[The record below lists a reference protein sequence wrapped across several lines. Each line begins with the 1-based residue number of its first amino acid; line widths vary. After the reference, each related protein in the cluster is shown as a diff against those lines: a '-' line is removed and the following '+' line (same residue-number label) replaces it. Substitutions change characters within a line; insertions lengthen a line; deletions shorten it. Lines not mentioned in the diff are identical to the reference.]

1 MKAPIHAYVT
11 DYEGNF
17 TKLTIQRDST
27 TYSHF
32 VARYLK
38 GSAAEGGYSAVP
50 EQMKNAVMTLFHLD
64 HLLDVLLEVSQ
75 TESRLVGFVGLVLQ
89 GGSNEQYHN
98 MAVRGSGLRGP
109 KEGGGTYL
117 YLNDAGLNT
126 RPYTAIAV
134 TSKHANY
141 ITAELSARAGFYVPV
156 SGGSIRR
163 TAYGETVQA
172 DVPPTAA
179 GQTYR
184 GYVSA
189 AYATPVNAVTGL
201 IEQYDGPVDKG
212 ASVELEITAQSEEGQ
227 TVSQTS
233 FAALAR
239 IIVPRP
245 TFNYSEIEP
254 DWLGDMQE
262 TAKDI
267 DMYESD
273 ALNMSYVQEGGQAAP
288 VETPPMYLGG
298 GAPDLSIGNLAPT
311 GWYHSSLFDAGN
323 DSEGKAFYV
332 LDGYV
337 QYYKRVPLISGTWGV
352 RLTVT
357 LQEYGS
363 SGGWP
368 ASPGGSWKYRI
379 RVTMQYYAEE
389 GNPLTPPPAVSLSS
403 FTFRTARTQGG
414 SSEPLLEYSAQYL
427 ADTLSIDADNRS
439 DTSDYIYANDSLYDG
454 SYGLWMSVNTYT
466 VVSNDHNLNILAETT
481 MVRQANN

>member
-11 DYEGNF
+11 DDEGNF
-17 TKLTIQRDST
+17 AKLTIQRDDT
-27 TYSHF
+27 PYRHF
-32 VARYLK
+32 VARYLR

-64 HLLDVLLEVSQ
+64 HLADVCLKVSP
-75 TESRLVGFVGLVLQ
+75 TEDRLVGFVGLVLQ
-89 GGSNEQYHN
+89 GGDNERYHN
-98 MAVRGSGLRGP
+98 MTVRGSGLREP

-227 TVSQTS
+227 TVSDVS

-245 TFNYSEIEP
+245 TFNYSAGEP
-254 DWLGDMQE
+254 TWLGDMQE

-273 ALNMSYVQEGGQAAP
+273 ALNMSYVQEGNQAAP

-323 DSEGKAFYV
+323 ESEGKAFYV

-337 QYYKRVPLISGTWGV
+337 QYYKRIPLISGTWGV

-439 DTSDYIYANDSLYDG
+439 DTSDYIYANNSLYDG

>member
-11 DYEGNF
+11 DDEGNF

-27 TYSHF
+27 PYSHF

-38 GSAAEGGYSAVP
+38 DSAAEGGYSSEP
-50 EQMKNAVMTLFHLD
+50 QQMKNAVMTLFHLD
-64 HLLDVLLEVSQ
+64 HLTDVFLKVSPTEV
-75 TESRLVGFVGLVLQ
+75 RLVGFVGLVLQ
-89 GGSNEQYHN
+89 GGSNEPYHN
-98 MAVRGSGLRGP
+98 MAVRGSGLREF

-126 RPYTAIAV
+126 RPYTAIVV
-134 TSKHANY
+134 TSRYANY
-141 ITAELSARAGFYVPV
+141 VTAELSARAGFYVPV
-156 SGGSIRR
+156 SGGTVKRI
-163 TAYGETVQA
+163 AYGETVQT

-179 GQTYR
+179 GQTYK
-184 GYVSA
+184 GYVNA
-189 AYATPVNAVTGL
+189 TYATPVNAVTGL
-201 IEQYDGPVDKG
+201 IEQYDGPVDEG
-212 ASVELEITAQSEEGQ
+212 ASVGLEIAAQSEEGQ

-233 FAALAR
+233 FTALAR
-239 IIVPRP
+239 IVVPRP
-245 TFNYSEIEP
+245 TFNYSESEP

-267 DMYESD
+267 DMFESD
-273 ALNMSYVQEGGQAAP
+273 AISMSYVQEGGQAAP

-298 GAPDLSIGNLAPT
+298 GAPDLSIANLAPT

-337 QYYKRVPLISGTWGV
+337 QYYKRIPLISGTWGV

-357 LQEYGS
+357 MQEYGS

-389 GNPLTPPPAVSLSS
+389 GNPLTPPPAVSLST

-414 SSEPLLEYSAQYL
+414 SSEPLLEYSAQSL

-454 SYGLWMSVNTYT
+454 SYALWMSVNTYT
-466 VVSNDHNLNILAETT
+466 VVDNSHNLGIFAETT